1 MPDTAAASPLAADV
15 PSAPTDADL
24 LRIAQAAARFPRTV
38 ARGTALTPA
47 DMDQIAR
54 RFGGMLAA
62 RFDGMARLLAADAAG
77 LGLGPA
83 LRGWGERRFTGGMA
97 AAERLARRLGVPLET
112 GLLTAAALPGFAALP
127 QRDLPR
133 LGATTGAATGT
144 EGLSRLFHTL
154 CLGIRLRRPD
164 LLEAPGMDGSLAALR
179 DWCIVFGLA
188 EFGLWPLLPPADRR
202 LLLGGT
208 AEQPPLFLAAVL
220 RFRWDLQALGDR
232 PLALRQW
239 LRASAAGEYGIRLE
253 STQPPALVPGRISV
267 IGPWR
272 NVLGLSDDCHS
283 ACLALDQLGL
293 DWEVSGTE
301 VGRHIELDPDKIA
314 ALGSHAVAVPRGE
327 RALVTDTLFQATFWA
342 LANWQ
347 RFRAFRRVDLFAPWE
362 LPGLPEGWRLA
373 ARLLFHT
380 IMAPSG
386 FARDAFV
393 AAGAARALRVTSSVE
408 VAGRPLAA
416 DRLALRRRLRVP
428 RGKRVL
434 VTVFDFSS
442 WMARKNPEAALA
454 AFARLR
460 RAVPN
465 TVLVV
470 KTTRGRRA
478 RGAARRLAAL
488 LRRSPGVVWVDG
500 VWPNADIEA
509 LLRGAEALVS
519 LHRAEGFGRNIAKAL
534 LLGTQVVVTDWSG
547 NTEMAA
553 EPGYVGVAPARLVP
567 ISDADYVLGDGQ
579 HWAEPDAR
587 AAVRGLR
594 AALAA
599 KVPKPSRAAL
609 RFSRARLARRIGRAM
624 EVLPPPC

>member
-1 MPDTAAASPLAADV
+1 M
-15 PSAPTDADL
+15 
-24 LRIAQAAARFPRTV
+24 
-38 ARGTALTPA
+38 
-47 DMDQIAR
+47 
-54 RFGGMLAA
+54 
-62 RFDGMARLLAADAAG
+62 
-77 LGLGPA
+77 
-83 LRGWGERRFTGGMA
+83 
-97 AAERLARRLGVPLET
+97 
-112 GLLTAAALPGFAALP
+112 
-127 QRDLPR
+127 
-133 LGATTGAATGT
+133 
-144 EGLSRLFHTL
+144 
-154 CLGIRLRRPD
+154 
-164 LLEAPGMDGSLAALR
+164 
-179 DWCIVFGLA
+179 
-188 EFGLWPLLPPADRR
+188 
-202 LLLGGT
+202 
-208 AEQPPLFLAAVL
+208 
-220 RFRWDLQALGDR
+220 
-232 PLALRQW
+232 
-239 LRASAAGEYGIRLE
+239 
-253 STQPPALVPGRISV
+253 
-267 IGPWR
+267 
-272 NVLGLSDDCHS
+272 
-283 ACLALDQLGL
+283 
-293 DWEVSGTE
+293 
-301 VGRHIELDPDKIA
+301 
-314 ALGSHAVAVPRGE
+314 
-327 RALVTDTLFQATFWA
+327 
-342 LANWQ
+342 
-347 RFRAFRRVDLFAPWE
+347 
-362 LPGLPEGWRLA
+362 
-373 ARLLFHT
+373 
-380 IMAPSG
+380 
-386 FARDAFV
+386 
-393 AAGAARALRVTSSVE
+393 
-408 VAGRPLAA
+408 
-416 DRLALRRRLRVP
+416 P

-478 RGAARRLAAL
+478 RGAAQRRAAL

-553 EPGYVGVAPARLVP
+553 EPGYIGVAPARLVP